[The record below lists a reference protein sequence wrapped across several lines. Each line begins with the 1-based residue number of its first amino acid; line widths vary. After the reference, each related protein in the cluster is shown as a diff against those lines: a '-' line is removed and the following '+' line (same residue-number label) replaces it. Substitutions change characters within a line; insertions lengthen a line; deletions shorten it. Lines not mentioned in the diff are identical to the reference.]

1 MGRLSRSTDNRL
13 RASLLGW
20 LAGCGWLLLSGCS
33 STPLA
38 PAPAPAPLPPTSA
51 TAGTQTIIAIAP
63 PAAPTAAFPTLPEFL
78 GLTHVCKGGAGLI
91 CTLRDRIAARL
102 GTIYPG
108 LEPTPPLLTIADP
121 ANLSPDAPPSVQTA
135 AKIKQEQ
142 DAGAQKAKAAAYL
155 ATVGCGCYEGVAEA
169 LAANLSDCNEEVRFA
184 TAKALREIGTRSHC
198 PCGGN
203 SCCTLDVHQELMRLA
218 WETDHT
224 GCFVEPSPRVRRMAR
239 LALQYCCAPIAPADG
254 DGLPEEGPEL
264 EEGEVLSRHA
274 PEQLGPA
281 APTARTDVQTV
292 AHLTSLDWAGE
303 ALPPVL
309 AEVNGEPLETE
320 PVLAEVQRRLLAR
333 RRAPESLTPAVREQ
347 MLAAVLAEAI
357 DRKLLA
363 QTARSVLSTAV
374 QSQLDQQVAQASGH
388 AEEQIVAA
396 AAAQAVQLETAL
408 AEELLRRQVDH
419 DPVVSA
425 AEIMARYEQD
435 PQRFRRPDQV
445 RWRHY
450 WIEHADVPDLN
461 QVAAWLQYVR
471 SQAVGER
478 EVSPPPGYDD
488 RLVQVQQYDWMT
500 LAEVPF
506 ATMRRRLQPLAAG
519 EAGAIFATPSS
530 TAFLLVN
537 DVRVGE
543 TRPLSEVRSA
553 IIAEILTERRAE
565 AEAVYIAQLR
575 SQAVIQL
582 MPAAEVK

>member
-1 MGRLSRSTDNRL
+1 MVDRLSHQTSANRM
-13 RASLLGW
+13 RAHLLGC

-38 PAPAPAPLPPTSA
+38 PTPAPAPLPPTSA

-63 PAAPTAAFPTLPEFL
+63 PAAPASTFPTLPEFL
-78 GLTHVCKGGAGLI
+78 GLSQLCKGGTALM

-102 GTIYPG
+102 GTMYPG
-108 LEPTPPLLTIADP
+108 LEPKPPLLTIADP

-203 SCCTLDVHQELMRLA
+203 SCCTLEVHKELMRLA

-239 LALQYCCAPIAPADG
+239 LALKYCCAPIAPEG
-254 DGLPEEGPEL
+254 DGVPEEGPEL
-264 EEGEVLSRHA
+264 EEGEVLSRSLNLTA
-274 PEQLGPA
+274 PQNLE
-281 APTARTDVQTV
+281 RIQTV
-292 AHLTSLDWAGE
+292 AHLTSANGWE
-303 ALPPVL
+303 ESLPAVL
-309 AEVNGEPLETE
+309 ALVNGEPVEAE
-320 PVLAEVQRRLLAR
+320 PVLAEVQRRLSAHGI
-333 RRAPESLTPAVREQ
+333 APAGASQTVREQ
-347 MLAAVLAEAI
+347 MLTVVLSEAI

-363 QTARSVLSTAV
+363 QTARNVLSTAV

-388 AEEQIVAA
+388 SETRIVADPVV
-396 AAAQAVQLETAL
+396 QAIELEAAL
-408 AEELLRRQVDH
+408 AQELLRRQVDH
-419 DPVVSA
+419 DPSVSA
-425 AEIMARYEQD
+425 AEITEFYEQD

-450 WIEHADVPDLN
+450 WIEHADVADLN

-471 SQAVGER
+471 AQASGER
-478 EVSPPPGYDD
+478 EVLPPPGYDD
-488 RLVQVQQYDWMT
+488 RLVQMQQYDWMS
-500 LAEVPF
+500 LAEVPL
-506 ATMRRRLQPLAAG
+506 ATMRRRLQPLGAG
-519 EAGAIFATPSS
+519 QASEIYATPSS
-530 TAFLLVN
+530 TSFLLVSE
-537 DVRVGE
+537 VRTGE

-553 IIAEILTERRAE
+553 IIAEILTHRRAE
-565 AEAVYIAQLR
+565 AEAAYIAQLR
-575 SQAVIQL
+575 SKAEIQL
-582 MPAAEVK
+582 LPDVEVK